1 MVAAL
6 PRAASGRAGVV
17 RVLLRVFFYVFV
29 FSYLSVQAPFHF
41 MKKPINIFFRIGAV
55 ICRPQKIT

>member
-17 RVLLRVFFYVFV
+17 RVLLLFFYVFV

-41 MKKPINIFFRIGAV
+41 MKNPINIFFRIGAV

>member
-6 PRAASGRAGVV
+6 PRAASGRADVV
-17 RVLLRVFFYVFV
+17 RVLLRFFFYVFV

-41 MKKPINIFFRIGAV
+41 MKNPINIFFSDRGSDM
-55 ICRPQKIT
+55 